1 MKRENLGTR
10 VTDDNHDNEE
20 CDNDHDNDECDDDHD
35 NDFLFETWAS
45 EYPGKSEWSPYQMS
59 SNSPPWKDIE

>member
-1 MKRENLGTR
+1 MIITIMMN
-10 VTDDNHDNEE
+10 VMMIMIMVN
-20 CDNDHDNDECDDDHD
+20 DDHD

-45 EYPGKSEWSPYQMS
+45 EYPGKSEWSPYQRS